1 MFSISMYPY
10 RNTII
15 LEMNWNW
22 EKLQQEKRKDEFKK
36 MFGLGL
42 SLILGVSLAVSSV
55 VAIIIFVV
63 FYLSTLLS

>member
-1 MFSISMYPY
+1 MYPDS
-10 RNTII
+10 NTTI

-22 EKLQQEKRKDEFKK
+22 EKLQEEKRKDEFKK

-55 VAIIIFVV
+55 VAIIIFGV
-63 FYLSTLLS
+63 FYLSTLL

>member
-15 LEMNWNW
+15 LEMNW
-22 EKLQQEKRKDEFKK
+22 ETIQKEKRREEFKK

-42 SLILGVSLAVSSV
+42 SLILGISLAVSSI
-55 VAIIIFVV
+55 VAIIIFGV
-63 FYLSTLLS
+63 FYISTLLS